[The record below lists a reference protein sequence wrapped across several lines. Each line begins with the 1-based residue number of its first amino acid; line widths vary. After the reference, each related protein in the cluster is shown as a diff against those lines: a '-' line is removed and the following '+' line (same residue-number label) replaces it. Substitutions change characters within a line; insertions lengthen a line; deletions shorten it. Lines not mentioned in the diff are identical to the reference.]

1 MADFGFTDPQ
11 DTPADA
17 FQAVRVTTLPA
28 NGSLTL
34 NGLPVAAGQLV
45 LVSDITLG
53 KLLFTG
59 AANASGSPYSSFT
72 FQVKDDGGRPTV
84 ARTLTSRRTPSRS
97 T

>member
-1 MADFGFTDPQ
+1 MLRPARTRRSRVNEDQAYTLTVADFGFTDPQ

-17 FQAVRVTTLPA
+17 FQAVRVTTLPT

-59 AANASGSPYSSFT
+59 AANASGSPL
-72 FQVKDDGGRPTV
+72 
-84 ARTLTSRRTPSRS
+84 AASRS
-97 T
+97 R